1 MANRGAFASVVAV
14 PAAATKGGMPTLMY
28 HVKCTCGTTGAGT
41 YLIPHGLPYTPSACI
56 VLLEE
61 AESTT
66 APAATNGIASWCPA
80 DTDATNVAVNIPAT
94 ITATYHVYY
103 G

>member
-14 PAAATKGGMPTLMY
+14 PAAATQGAVPMVLY
-28 HVKCTCGTTGAGT
+28 HVKVTCSTTGAGT
-41 YLIPHGLPYTPSACI
+41 YLIPHGLPYTPTVAWAI
-56 VLLEE
+56 LQE

-66 APAATNGIASWCPA
+66 APAATNGIVSFVAA
-80 DTDATNVAVNIPAT
+80 DTDATNVAIAIPAT
-94 ITATYHVYY
+94 ITATYHVIY